1 MFQSGCRK
9 KEDYLAQLN
18 RSLGRATMNL
28 SWKNRF
34 MESRDAVIVQFRELA
49 QICLLYTSRCV

>member
-1 MFQSGCRK
+1 MPQAFQEECLRK
-9 KEDYLAQLN
+9 GAYLAQMN

-34 MESRDAVIVQFRELA
+34 LESRDAVVSQFGNCR
-49 QICLLYTSRCV
+49 